1 MIDEARSLPL
11 PLWHLHRSARAFAT
25 EIRRW
30 EQAKKRE
37 QCQYL
42 CSLFIHFHNERGVE
56 GGQDLIS
63 VEINDNCS
71 SGRILQLLQYPIH
84 KVLCA
89 RIDTRHIGTS
99 TADAVANDSNE
110 IETLFL
116 DTAIVDGHQ
125 RTTGIALARVLAAGQ
140 DASTDHCLVEL
151 ILAEVTFHVS
161 VFLLTDL
168 IPQHGHHQF
177 LQHQRRLATL
187 LRSAPAR
194 DKRIGVHIRF
204 GTQLWCTGHADGCD
218 QRSELHIAD

>member
-1 MIDEARSLPL
+1 MIDEARSLPCLCGICIGLRVHL
-11 PLWHLHRSARAFAT
+11 PQRLDDGNKQRKENNVNICVRFLFT
-25 EIRRW
+25 FTMRR
-30 EQAKKRE
+30 
-37 QCQYL
+37 
-42 CSLFIHFHNERGVE
+42 GGE
-56 GGQDLIS
+56 GGLDLIS
-63 VEINDNCS
+63 VKINNNCS